1 MANQVKLSARPRVE
15 VGRNALSKVRA
26 RGAIP
31 AVLYGARDA
40 ATNLEID
47 KKDIQNLLSRAVGE
61 NILVDLEIREGATV
75 SNRTSLIQEV
85 QHHPVRGE
93 IIHVDFHA
101 VSMTEEID
109 AEVVLEPEGEP
120 VGVKTFGGLLQQSM
134 RSLPIRCL
142 PQNLPNLIV
151 VDVSG
156 LNIGESLH
164 VRDIRLPPGV
174 AAVPDEDL
182 TVFIVSEPTV
192 AEEEPVAAAEE
203 AAAPEVIKEKKP
215 ETEGAAEA
223 KK

>member
-109 AEVVLEPEGEP
+109 AEVVPNQGNR
-120 VGVKTFGGLLQQSM
+120 GVKTFGGLLQL
-134 RSLPIRCL
+134 RSFVADPVPSPRISRT
-142 PQNLPNLIV
+142 
-151 VDVSG
+151 
-156 LNIGESLH
+156 SL
-164 VRDIRLPPGV
+164 
-174 AAVPDEDL
+174 
-182 TVFIVSEPTV
+182 S
-192 AEEEPVAAAEE
+192 
-203 AAAPEVIKEKKP
+203 
-215 ETEGAAEA
+215 
-223 KK
+223 

>member
-1 MANQVKLSARPRVE
+1 
-15 VGRNALSKVRA
+15 
-26 RGAIP
+26 
-31 AVLYGARDA
+31 
-40 ATNLEID
+40 
-47 KKDIQNLLSRAVGE
+47 
-61 NILVDLEIREGATV
+61 LEIREGATV

-142 PQNLPNLIV
+142 PQNLPSIIV

>member
-1 MANQVKLSARPRVE
+1 M
-15 VGRNALSKVRA
+15 SKVRA

-75 SNRTSLIQEV
+75 TNRTSLIQEV

-142 PQNLPNLIV
+142 PQNLPSIIV

-164 VRDIRLPPGV
+164 VRDIRLDRRAHV
-174 AAVPDEDL
+174 
-182 TVFIVSEPTV
+182 
-192 AEEEPVAAAEE
+192 
-203 AAAPEVIKEKKP
+203 
-215 ETEGAAEA
+215 
-223 KK
+223 

>member
-142 PQNLPNLIV
+142 PQNLPSIIV

-164 VRDIRLPPGV
+164 VRDIKLPPGV

-192 AEEEPVAAAEE
+192 AEEPVAAAEE

>member
-109 AEVVLEPEGEP
+109 AEVVLDQEP
-120 VGVKTFGGLLQQSM
+120 VGVKTLGSSATKHALVAD
-134 RSLPIRCL
+134 PCL
-142 PQNLPNLIV
+142 PQNPEHHCRGCLRTEYRGPRMFATSGFLPAL
-151 VDVSG
+151 
-156 LNIGESLH
+156 
-164 VRDIRLPPGV
+164 RLSRRGPHG
-174 AAVPDEDL
+174 
-182 TVFIVSEPTV
+182 FIVSNRPL
-192 AEEEPVAAAEE
+192 PRRAAL
-203 AAAPEVIKEKKP
+203 PICRHRK
-215 ETEGAAEA
+215 
-223 KK
+223 